1 MPIGLDLIWHFS
13 GRYPH
18 SPSAYNHPN
27 VAELLWTS
35 GGIVTTYQR
44 VGGLIPSS
52 AAYMSTCTP
61 DTEPQTEA
69 LLEILVEQMDCV
81 G

>member
-1 MPIGLDLIWHFS
+1 MDWILFGTFLEGIHTVLLHTITLMWASYCGL
-13 GRYPH
+13 
-18 SPSAYNHPN
+18 
-27 VAELLWTS
+27 VAAFIS
-35 GGIVTTYQR
+35 TYQR

-69 LLEILVEQMDCV
+69 MLEILVEQMDCV